1 VQPADP
7 IRARLALG
15 GLLGGGSRVDRGGLE
30 KVGEPIAAVAAGIS
44 IAEAVLYA
52 CQAEE
57 ALARADGIA
66 ASSHARDGDASASA
80 LARVRGCALALLG
93 RVSAQ
98 ESVDEACGPP
108 ASAAPAASAAGHTPQ
123 PPGEYIQ

>member
-1 VQPADP
+1 MQPADP

-30 KVGEPIAAVAAGIS
+30 KVGEPIAAVAADIS

-52 CQAEE
+52 GQAEE
-57 ALARADGIA
+57 APARADGIA
-66 ASSHARDGDASASA
+66 ASSHARNGDASASA
-80 LARVRGCALALLG
+80 LARLRGCALALLG

-98 ESVDEACGPP
+98 
-108 ASAAPAASAAGHTPQ
+108 
-123 PPGEYIQ
+123 